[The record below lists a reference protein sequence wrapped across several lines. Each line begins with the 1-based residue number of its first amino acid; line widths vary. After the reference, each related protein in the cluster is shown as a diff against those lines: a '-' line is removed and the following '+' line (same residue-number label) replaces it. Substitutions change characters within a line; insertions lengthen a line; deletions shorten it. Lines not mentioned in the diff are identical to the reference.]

1 MRLINTLSE
10 IENFVES
17 FANLDSLEVLIDTIK
32 TQLEF
37 VAQHDTTGLYL
48 YDEKENKLKLFY
60 AKGFSEEEKLNA
72 ELTAMD
78 RHPGHV
84 FRTGEILWVNDQDV
98 EHNPFSI
105 DSIKNSHTRS
115 RLYVPVKSNNK
126 IIGAFG
132 IQSERPHA
140 FTEKHLAVLKV
151 FASLAGNA
159 YLAINKN
166 NLIKKQNEENRKLSY
181 LATHTPNNVIYADKD
196 GKITWVNEHFEHFT
210 GYNLHEILG
219 KTPGSFLTGPET
231 EPEKTSQLR
240 NAIQTKTPIELTL
253 ANYKKNGE
261 LYHIAI
267 QVNPVF
273 DENGEFLY
281 FISIQQDV
289 TQLVNKRRII
299 LESQNQLQVNMQTIK
314 ESQARYSNLLQMT
327 NDLITSLDGQGTI
340 LYANKSWLNKLNY
353 TLKEVLGTNI
363 FSYVHPDSQEHCM
376 AFFSE
381 LNNTELNTLNVSYSL
396 ISKDG
401 NKIDIE
407 GNVVCKF
414 ENNKLI
420 ELNSF
425 LRDVTEINHVKQLEE
440 FKQQEIILHNK
451 ILTEINSINFLSYVN
466 FNSVLQD
473 ITNRTSVCLDS
484 KRISVWSYTGHSIIC
499 EDFFD
504 SAANEH
510 SSGNEIFE
518 KDFPKY
524 FNAIKTQLIIDA
536 SDAHQNE
543 FTKELSASYLTPL
556 NINSML
562 DIPIKIN
569 NILWGV
575 LCIEHVGEKIK
586 WSNEDV
592 SFSKAIADIIANTN
606 ASFTSKETA
615 NKLEQV
621 MGSLNETVWG
631 VSLPEYKLEY
641 ISKSAVWLY
650 ERPLEDWYANTNLW
664 SDVIHPDDKERVL
677 KESEGLFTVGYTNL
691 EYRII
696 TASNKVKWIFS
707 NTKVLKNEAGI
718 PYLMTGISGDIT
730 ARKLVEQELFGKNF
744 ELKQSKDKLESVM
757 GSLTESVW
765 GMSLPDY
772 KLVYI
777 SQSTAALYEMP
788 LENWYANANLWS
800 EHIHPDDKDRILRES
815 EAVFTE
821 GQNSLEYRIITASN
835 KVKWIYS
842 NTKVLKNEEG
852 VPYLMTGISG
862 DITAKKLAEIE
873 LLNYKTAIDSSA
885 IVSITDTK
893 GFITYANDKFCEV
906 SKYSQQELIGANHN
920 IINSKF
926 HSKEFFNDMW
936 QTISSGNIW
945 KGEIKNKAKDGS
957 EYYVESTI
965 IPFMSEGKPFQY
977 IAIRYETTQLK
988 LKEDAILNQKL
999 FYENILNNIPV
1010 DIAVF
1015 DTNHKYIFVNKKAI
1029 KDDETRNW
1037 LIGKDDFDYA
1047 ERKNLPDTFA
1057 KSRREVFNQLIA
1069 TKEDYTWLEELKNNN
1084 ETEFK
1089 ERRFHAVKDEN
1100 IVIGYGLNVTDL
1112 KKHELLLA
1120 ESVHEKE
1127 TLLGE
1132 IHHRVKNNLAIID
1145 GMVELKKSTEPD
1157 LHLKETLSEI
1167 QSRVKTVA
1175 LVHQKLYQSALF
1187 SNVNIGDYVLELID
1201 YHRRILN
1208 KTASDQFK
1216 SNLGIKNIY
1225 TDISKAV
1232 TFGLIFNELL
1242 SNSFKYGVINNFL
1255 EISISME
1262 IKEDKVYFIYTDSGK
1277 GLYADEKIN
1286 NKGFGLNLINTLS
1299 KQLKAQINYP
1309 KENYFKIELDFS
1321 VKNIQV
1327 QIAE

>member
-1 MRLINTLSE
+1 MRLISTLSE

-32 TQLEF
+32 TQLEL

-48 YDEKENKLKLFY
+48 YSEEEHKLKLFY
-60 AKGFSEEEKLNA
+60 AKGFSKVEQANA

-84 FRTGEILWVNDQDV
+84 FRTGEILWVHDQDV

-105 DSIKNSHTRS
+105 DSIKKSHTRS
-115 RLYVPVKSNNK
+115 RLYVPVRSNNK

-132 IQSERPHA
+132 IQSEQPNA

-159 YLAINKN
+159 FLAINKN

-196 GKITWVNEHFEHFT
+196 GKITWVNEHFESFT
-210 GYNLHEILG
+210 GYKLHEIIG

-240 NAIQTKTPIELTL
+240 NAIQTKTPIELTI

-261 LYHIAI
+261 LYHIAVQI
-267 QVNPVF
+267 NPVF

-289 TQLVNKRRII
+289 TQLVNKRAII
-299 LESQNQLQVNMQTIK
+299 LENQKQLQVNMQTIK

-327 NDLITSLDGQGTI
+327 HDLITSLDGQGTI

-381 LNNTELNTLNVSYSL
+381 LNNTQLNTLNVSYSL

-425 LRDVTEINHVKQLEE
+425 LRDVTEINRVKELEE

-524 FNAIKTQLIIDA
+524 FNGIKTQLIIDA

-641 ISKSAVWLY
+641 ISKSAVSLY
-650 ERPLEDWYANTNLW
+650 ERPLENWYANANFW
-664 SDVIHPDDKERVL
+664 IDVIHPDDKERIE
-677 KESEGLFTVGYTNL
+677 KESEALFVTGQTNL
-691 EYRII
+691 EYRIV
-696 TASNKVKWIFS
+696 TPDNKVKWIYS
-707 NTKVLKNEAGI
+707 KAKLLNNENGI

-730 ARKLVEQELFGKNF
+730 
-744 ELKQSKDKLESVM
+744 
-757 GSLTESVW
+757 
-765 GMSLPDY
+765 
-772 KLVYI
+772 
-777 SQSTAALYEMP
+777 
-788 LENWYANANLWS
+788 
-800 EHIHPDDKDRILRES
+800 DR
-815 EAVFTE
+815 
-821 GQNSLEYRIITASN
+821 
-835 KVKWIYS
+835 
-842 NTKVLKNEEG
+842 
-852 VPYLMTGISG
+852 
-862 DITAKKLAEIE
+862 KLAEVE
-873 LLNYKTAIDSSA
+873 LINYKTAIDSSA

-893 GFITYANDKFCEV
+893 GFITYANDKFCEI

-926 HSKEFFNDMW
+926 HSKEFFNEMW

-988 LKEDAILNQKL
+988 LKEEAILNQKL

-1015 DTNHKYIFVNKKAI
+1015 DANHKYVFVNKEAI

-1047 ERKNLPDTFA
+1047 KRRNLPDTFA
-1057 KSRREVFNQLIA
+1057 KSRREIFNQLV
-1069 TKEDYTWLEELKNNN
+1069 TDNKDYTWLEEQKNNN
-1084 ETEFK
+1084 ETIFK
-1089 ERRFHAVKDEN
+1089 ERRFHAVKGEN

-1277 GLYADEKIN
+1277 GLYADEKSN

>member
-1 MRLINTLSE
+1 MRLISTLSE

-32 TQLEF
+32 TQLEL

-48 YDEKENKLKLFY
+48 YSDEEHKLKLFY
-60 AKGFSEEEKLNA
+60 AKGFSKVEQANA

-78 RHPGHV
+78 RHPGYV
-84 FRTGEILWVNDQDV
+84 FKTGEILWVHDQDV

-105 DSIKNSHTRS
+105 DSIKKSHTRS
-115 RLYVPVKSNNK
+115 RLYVPVRSNNK

-132 IQSERPHA
+132 IQSEQPNA

-159 YLAINKN
+159 FLAINKN

-196 GKITWVNEHFEHFT
+196 GKITWVNEHFESFT
-210 GYNLHEILG
+210 GYKLHEIIG

-240 NAIQTKTPIELTL
+240 NAIQTKTPIELTI

-261 LYHIAI
+261 LYHIAVQI
-267 QVNPVF
+267 NPVF

-289 TQLVNKRRII
+289 TQLVNKRAII
-299 LESQNQLQVNMQTIK
+299 LENQKQLQVNMQTIK

-327 NDLITSLDGQGTI
+327 HDLITSLDGQGTI

-363 FSYVHPDSQEHCM
+363 FSYIHPDTLEHCM

-381 LNNTELNTLNVSYSL
+381 LNNNELNTLNVSYSL

-425 LRDVTEINHVKQLEE
+425 LRDVTEINRVKIEEASTAFELKQSKDQLE
-440 FKQQEIILHNK
+440 
-451 ILTEINSINFLSYVN
+451 
-466 FNSVLQD
+466 
-473 ITNRTSVCLDS
+473 R
-484 KRISVWSYTGHSIIC
+484 
-499 EDFFD
+499 
-504 SAANEH
+504 
-510 SSGNEIFE
+510 
-518 KDFPKY
+518 
-524 FNAIKTQLIIDA
+524 
-536 SDAHQNE
+536 
-543 FTKELSASYLTPL
+543 
-556 NINSML
+556 
-562 DIPIKIN
+562 
-569 NILWGV
+569 
-575 LCIEHVGEKIK
+575 
-586 WSNEDV
+586 
-592 SFSKAIADIIANTN
+592 
-606 ASFTSKETA
+606 
-615 NKLEQV
+615 V
-621 MGSLNETVWG
+621 MGSLNESVWG
-631 VSLPEYKLEY
+631 VSLPEFKLNYVSE
-641 ISKSAVWLY
+641 SAVALY
-650 ERPLEDWYANTNLW
+650 EMPLENWYANANLW

-677 KESEGLFTVGYTNL
+677 KESEALFTVGYSSL
-691 EYRII
+691 EYKII
-696 TASNKVKWIFS
+696 TGSNKVKWIF
-707 NTKVLKNEAGI
+707 
-718 PYLMTGISGDIT
+718 
-730 ARKLVEQELFGKNF
+730 
-744 ELKQSKDKLESVM
+744 
-757 GSLTESVW
+757 
-765 GMSLPDY
+765 
-772 KLVYI
+772 
-777 SQSTAALYEMP
+777 
-788 LENWYANANLWS
+788 
-800 EHIHPDDKDRILRES
+800 
-815 EAVFTE
+815 
-821 GQNSLEYRIITASN
+821 
-835 KVKWIYS
+835 S

-852 VPYLMTGISG
+852 VPYLMTGIAGDITARKLAEQELFDKNFELKQSKDQLERVMDSLNETVWGVSLPEYKLDYISKSAVSLYERPLENWYSNTNLWLDVIHPDDKERIEKESEGLFTTGQNNLEYRIVTPDNKVKWIYSKAKLLNNENGIPYLMTGISG
-862 DITAKKLAEIE
+862 DITDRKIAELE
-873 LLNYKTAIDSSA
+873 LINYKTAIDASA
-885 IVSITDTK
+885 IVSITDTE
-893 GFITYANDKFCEV
+893 GFITYANDKFCEI

-926 HSKEFFNDMW
+926 HSKEFFNEMW

-988 LKEDAILNQKL
+988 LKEEAILNQKL

-1015 DTNHKYIFVNKKAI
+1015 DANHKYVFVNKEAI

-1047 ERKNLPDTFA
+1047 KRRNLPDTFA
-1057 KSRREVFNQLIA
+1057 KSRREIFNQLV
-1069 TKEDYTWLEELKNNN
+1069 TDNKDYTWLEEQKNNN
-1084 ETEFK
+1084 ETIFK
-1089 ERRFHAVKDEN
+1089 ERRFHAVKGEN

-1277 GLYADEKIN
+1277 GLYADEKSN

>member
-1 MRLINTLSE
+1 MRLISTLAE
-10 IENFVES
+10 IEKLIDS
-17 FANLDSLEVLIDTIK
+17 FANLDSFEVLIDTIK
-32 TQLEF
+32 TQIEL
-37 VAQHDTTGLYL
+37 VAEIDTTGLYL
-48 YDEKENKLKLFY
+48 YSEEENKLKLFY
-60 AKGFSEEEKLNA
+60 AKGFSKVEQANA
-72 ELTAMD
+72 ELTAMQ
-78 RHPGHV
+78 RHPGYV
-84 FRTGEILWVNDQDV
+84 FRTGEILWVDDQDAQQ
-98 EHNPFSI
+98 NPISI
-105 DSIKNSHTRS
+105 DSVRKTHTRS
-115 RLYVPVKSNNK
+115 RMYVPVKSNNK

-132 IQSERPHA
+132 IQSERPNA

-159 YLAINKN
+159 YLAIKKN

-196 GKITWVNEHFEHFT
+196 GKITWVNEHFESFT
-210 GYNLHEILG
+210 GYNLHEIIG

-240 NAIQTKTPIELTL
+240 NAIQTQTPIELTI

-261 LYHIAI
+261 LYYIAV
-267 QVNPVF
+267 QLNPVF
-273 DENGEFLY
+273 DENREFLY

-289 TQLVNKRRII
+289 TQLVNKRSII
-299 LESQNQLQVNMQTIK
+299 LENQNQLQLNMQTIK

-381 LNNTELNTLNVSYSL
+381 LNNTQLNTLNVSYSL
-396 ISKDG
+396 IRKDG

-407 GNVVCKF
+407 GNVVCNF
-414 ENNKLI
+414 ENSKLI

-425 LRDVTEINHVKQLEE
+425 LRDVTEINRVKIEEASTAFELKQSKDQLE
-440 FKQQEIILHNK
+440 
-451 ILTEINSINFLSYVN
+451 
-466 FNSVLQD
+466 
-473 ITNRTSVCLDS
+473 R
-484 KRISVWSYTGHSIIC
+484 
-499 EDFFD
+499 
-504 SAANEH
+504 
-510 SSGNEIFE
+510 
-518 KDFPKY
+518 
-524 FNAIKTQLIIDA
+524 
-536 SDAHQNE
+536 
-543 FTKELSASYLTPL
+543 
-556 NINSML
+556 
-562 DIPIKIN
+562 
-569 NILWGV
+569 
-575 LCIEHVGEKIK
+575 
-586 WSNEDV
+586 
-592 SFSKAIADIIANTN
+592 
-606 ASFTSKETA
+606 
-615 NKLEQV
+615 V
-621 MGSLNETVWG
+621 MGSLNESVWG
-631 VSLPEYKLEY
+631 VSLPEFKLNYVSE
-641 ISKSAVWLY
+641 SAVALY
-650 ERPLEDWYANTNLW
+650 EMPLENWYANANLWSDVIHPDDKERVAKESEALFVTGQTNLEYKIITGSNKVKWIFSNTKVLKNEEGVPYLMTGIAGDITARKLAEQELFDKNFELKQSKDQLERVMSSLNESVWGVSLPEFKLNYVSESAVALYEMPLENWYANANLW

-677 KESEGLFTVGYTNL
+677 KESEALFTVGYTNL
-691 EYRII
+691 EYKII
-696 TASNKVKWIFS
+696 T
-707 NTKVLKNEAGI
+707 G
-718 PYLMTGISGDIT
+718 
-730 ARKLVEQELFGKNF
+730 
-744 ELKQSKDKLESVM
+744 
-757 GSLTESVW
+757 
-765 GMSLPDY
+765 
-772 KLVYI
+772 
-777 SQSTAALYEMP
+777 
-788 LENWYANANLWS
+788 
-800 EHIHPDDKDRILRES
+800 
-815 EAVFTE
+815 
-821 GQNSLEYRIITASN
+821 SN

-852 VPYLMTGISG
+852 VPYLMTGIAG
-862 DITAKKLAEIE
+862 DITARKLAELE
-873 LLNYKTAIDSSA
+873 LRYYKTAIDESA
-885 IVSITDTK
+885 IVSITDVN
-893 GFITYANDKFCEV
+893 GIITYVNDKFCEV
-906 SKYSQQELIGANHN
+906 SKYSQHELIGANHN
-920 IINSKF
+920 IIKSNY
-926 HSKEFFNDMW
+926 HSNEFFKHMW

-965 IPFMSEGKPFQY
+965 VPFMENGKPFRY

-988 LKEDAILNQKL
+988 LKEEVILNQKL
-999 FYENILNNIPV
+999 FYENILNNLPI

-1015 DTNHKYIFVNKKAI
+1015 DADHKYVFINKEAI

-1047 ERKNLPDTFA
+1047 ELKNLPHTFA
-1057 KSRREVFNQLIA
+1057 KSRREIFNQLSISD
-1069 TKEDYTWLEELKNNN
+1069 TDYTWLEEQKKNN
-1084 ETEFK
+1084 EIVFK
-1089 ERRFHAVKDEN
+1089 ERRFHFVKDEKL
-1100 IVIGYGLNVTDL
+1100 VIGYGLNVTDL

-1157 LHLKETLSEI
+1157 LHLKVTLSEI
-1167 QSRVKTVA
+1167 QSRIKTVA

-1277 GLYADEKIN
+1277 GLYADEKSN

-1299 KQLKAQINYP
+1299 KQLKARINYP

-1321 VKNIQV
+1321 IKNIQV

>member
-10 IENFVES
+10 IEKFVES

-32 TQLEF
+32 TQLEL
-37 VAQHDTTGLYL
+37 VAQYDTTGLYL
-48 YDEKENKLKLFY
+48 YNEEEHKLKLFY
-60 AKGFSEEEKLNA
+60 AKGFSEEEKLNT

-140 FTEKHLAVLKV
+140 FDEKHLAVLKV

-159 YLAINKN
+159 YLAITKN

-196 GKITWVNEHFEHFT
+196 GKITWVNEHFESFT
-210 GYNLHEILG
+210 GYKLHEIIG

-240 NAIQTKTPIELTL
+240 NAIQTKTPIELTI

-261 LYHIAI
+261 LYHIAVQI
-267 QVNPVF
+267 NPVF

-289 TQLVNKRRII
+289 TQLVNKRAII
-299 LESQNQLQVNMQTIK
+299 LENQKQLQVNMQTIK

-327 NDLITSLDGQGTI
+327 HDLITSLDGQGTI

-363 FSYVHPDSQEHCM
+363 FSYIHPDTLEHCM

-381 LNNTELNTLNVSYSL
+381 LNNMELNKLNVSYSL

-414 ENNKLI
+414 ENSKLI

-425 LRDVTEINHVKQLEE
+425 LRDVTEINRVKIEEASTAFELKQSKDQLE
-440 FKQQEIILHNK
+440 
-451 ILTEINSINFLSYVN
+451 
-466 FNSVLQD
+466 
-473 ITNRTSVCLDS
+473 R
-484 KRISVWSYTGHSIIC
+484 
-499 EDFFD
+499 
-504 SAANEH
+504 
-510 SSGNEIFE
+510 
-518 KDFPKY
+518 
-524 FNAIKTQLIIDA
+524 
-536 SDAHQNE
+536 
-543 FTKELSASYLTPL
+543 
-556 NINSML
+556 
-562 DIPIKIN
+562 
-569 NILWGV
+569 
-575 LCIEHVGEKIK
+575 
-586 WSNEDV
+586 
-592 SFSKAIADIIANTN
+592 
-606 ASFTSKETA
+606 
-615 NKLEQV
+615 V
-621 MGSLNETVWG
+621 MGSLNESVWG
-631 VSLPEYKLEY
+631 VSLPEFKLNYVSE
-641 ISKSAVWLY
+641 SAVALY
-650 ERPLEDWYANTNLW
+650 EMPLENWYANANLW

-677 KESEGLFTVGYTNL
+677 KESEALFTVGYSSL
-691 EYRII
+691 EYKII
-696 TASNKVKWIFS
+696 TGSNKVKWIFS
-707 NTKVLKNEAGI
+707 NTKVLKNEEGV
-718 PYLMTGISGDIT
+718 PYLMTGIAGDIT
-730 ARKLVEQELFGKNF
+730 ARKLAEQELFDKNF
-744 ELKQSKDKLESVM
+744 ELKQSKDQLERVM
-757 GSLTESVW
+757 GSLNESVW
-765 GMSLPDY
+765 GVSLPEF
-772 KLVYI
+772 KLNYV
-777 SQSTAALYEMP
+777 SESAVALYEMP

-800 EHIHPDDKDRILRES
+800 DVIHPDDKERVLKES
-815 EAVFTE
+815 EALFVT
-821 GQNSLEYRIITASN
+821 GQTNLEYKIITGSN

-852 VPYLMTGISG
+852 VPYLMTGIAG
-862 DITAKKLAEIE
+862 DITARKLAETE
-873 LLNYKTAIDSSA
+873 LINYKTAIDSSA

-906 SKYSQQELIGANHN
+906 SKYSQHELIGANHN

-926 HSKEFFNDMW
+926 HSKEFFNEMW

-988 LKEDAILNQKL
+988 LKEEAILNQKL

-1015 DTNHKYIFVNKKAI
+1015 DANHKYVFVNKEAI

-1047 ERKNLPDTFA
+1047 KRRNLPDTFA
-1057 KSRREVFNQLIA
+1057 KSRREIFNQLV
-1069 TKEDYTWLEELKNNN
+1069 TDNKDYTWLEEQKNNN
-1084 ETEFK
+1084 ETIFK
-1089 ERRFHAVKDEN
+1089 ERRFHAVKGEN
-1100 IVIGYGLNVTDL
+1100 IVIGYGLNVTEL

-1277 GLYADEKIN
+1277 GLYADEKSN

-1321 VKNIQV
+1321 IKNIQV

>member
-10 IENFVES
+10 IEKFVES

-32 TQLEF
+32 TQLEL

-48 YDEKENKLKLFY
+48 YNEEEHKLKLFY
-60 AKGFSEEEKLNA
+60 AKGFSEEEKSNA

-84 FRTGEILWVNDQDV
+84 FRTGEILWVHDQDV

-115 RLYVPVKSNNK
+115 RIYVPVTSNNK

-140 FTEKHLAVLKV
+140 FDEKHLAVLKV

-196 GKITWVNEHFEHFT
+196 GKITWVNEHFEHLT

-261 LYHIAI
+261 LYHIAV

-281 FISIQQDV
+281 FIAIQQDV
-289 TQLVNKRRII
+289 TQLVNKKRII
-299 LESQNQLQVNMQTIK
+299 LENQNQLQVNLKRIA
-314 ESQARYSNLLQMT
+314 ESQARYSNLLQTT
-327 NDLITSLDGQGTI
+327 NDLITSLDGNGTI

-363 FSYVHPDSQEHCM
+363 FSYVHPYSQEHCM
-376 AFFSE
+376 TFFG
-381 LNNTELNTLNVSYSL
+381 ELNTKKLNTLDVSYSL

-401 NKIDIE
+401 NKIDVV
-407 GNVVCKF
+407 GNVICKF
-414 ENNKLI
+414 EDSNLI

-425 LRDVTEINHVKQLEE
+425 LRDVTEINRITLEE
-440 FKQQEIILHNK
+440 KNRNLELK
-451 ILTEINSINFLSYVN
+451 I
-466 FNSVLQD
+466 
-473 ITNRTSVCLDS
+473 S
-484 KRISVWSYTGHSIIC
+484 K
-499 EDFFD
+499 D
-504 SAANEH
+504 
-510 SSGNEIFE
+510 
-518 KDFPKY
+518 
-524 FNAIKTQLIIDA
+524 
-536 SDAHQNE
+536 
-543 FTKELSASYLTPL
+543 
-556 NINSML
+556 
-562 DIPIKIN
+562 
-569 NILWGV
+569 
-575 LCIEHVGEKIK
+575 
-586 WSNEDV
+586 
-592 SFSKAIADIIANTN
+592 
-606 ASFTSKETA
+606 
-615 NKLEQV
+615 KLEQV

-641 ISKSAVWLY
+641 ISKSAVSLY
-650 ERPLEDWYANTNLW
+650 ERPLENWHVNSNLW
-664 SDVIHPDDKERVL
+664 SDVIHSDDKERIE
-677 KESEGLFTVGYTNL
+677 KESEALFITGQTNL
-691 EYRII
+691 EYRIV
-696 TASNKVKWIFS
+696 TPDGKVKWIFS
-707 NTKVLKNEAGI
+707 NTRIINNEKGI

-730 ARKLVEQELFGKNF
+730 NRKIAEL
-744 ELKQSKDKLESVM
+744 EL
-757 GSLTESVW
+757 
-765 GMSLPDY
+765 
-772 KLVYI
+772 I
-777 SQSTAALYEMP
+777 
-788 LENWYANANLWS
+788 
-800 EHIHPDDKDRILRES
+800 
-815 EAVFTE
+815 
-821 GQNSLEYRIITASN
+821 
-835 KVKWIYS
+835 
-842 NTKVLKNEEG
+842 
-852 VPYLMTGISG
+852 
-862 DITAKKLAEIE
+862 
-873 LLNYKTAIDSSA
+873 NYKTAIDSSA

-906 SKYSQQELIGANHN
+906 SKYSLQELIGANHN

-1015 DTNHKYIFVNKKAI
+1015 DANHKYIFVNKKAI

-1089 ERRFHAVKDEN
+1089 ERRFHAVKGEN

-1216 SNLGIKNIY
+1216 SKLGIKNIY

>member
-10 IENFVES
+10 IEKFVES

-48 YDEKENKLKLFY
+48 YNEEEHKLKLFY

-105 DSIKNSHTRS
+105 DSIKKSHTRS

-140 FTEKHLAVLKV
+140 FDEKHLAVLKV

-159 YLAINKN
+159 YLAITKN

-261 LYHIAI
+261 LYHIAL

-289 TQLVNKRRII
+289 TQLVNKKRII

-621 MGSLNETVWG
+621 MGSLNESVWG

-641 ISKSAVWLY
+641 LSKSAVSLY
-650 ERPLEDWYANTNLW
+650 ERPLENWYANANFW
-664 SDVIHPDDKERVL
+664 IDVIHPDDKERIA
-677 KESEGLFTVGYTNL
+677 KESEALFTTGQNNL
-691 EYRII
+691 EYRIV
-696 TASNKVKWIFS
+696 TPDGKVKWIYS
-707 NTKVLKNEAGI
+707 KAKLLNNENGI

-730 ARKLVEQELFGKNF
+730 
-744 ELKQSKDKLESVM
+744 
-757 GSLTESVW
+757 
-765 GMSLPDY
+765 
-772 KLVYI
+772 
-777 SQSTAALYEMP
+777 
-788 LENWYANANLWS
+788 
-800 EHIHPDDKDRILRES
+800 DR
-815 EAVFTE
+815 
-821 GQNSLEYRIITASN
+821 
-835 KVKWIYS
+835 
-842 NTKVLKNEEG
+842 
-852 VPYLMTGISG
+852 
-862 DITAKKLAEIE
+862 KLAEIE

-906 SKYSQQELIGANHN
+906 SKYSLQELIGANHN

-936 QTISSGNIW
+936 QTISLGNIW

-1015 DTNHKYIFVNKKAI
+1015 DANHKYIFVNKKAI

-1208 KTASDQFK
+1208 KTANDQFK

-1277 GLYADEKIN
+1277 GLYADEKSN

>member
-10 IENFVES
+10 IEKFVES

-32 TQLEF
+32 TQLEL

-48 YDEKENKLKLFY
+48 YNEKEHKLKLFY
-60 AKGFSEEEKLNA
+60 AKGFSKVEKANA
-72 ELTAMD
+72 ELTAMQ

-84 FRTGEILWVNDQDV
+84 FRTGEILWVNDQDT

-105 DSIKNSHTRS
+105 DSIKKSHTRS

-140 FTEKHLAVLKV
+140 FDEKHLAVLKV

-159 YLAINKN
+159 YLAITKN

-261 LYHIAI
+261 LYHIAVQI
-267 QVNPVF
+267 NPVF

-289 TQLVNKRRII
+289 TQLVNKKRII
-299 LESQNQLQVNMQTIK
+299 LENQNQLQLNMQTIK

-327 NDLITSLDGQGTI
+327 HDLITSIDGQGTI

-353 TLKEVLGTNI
+353 SLKEVLGTNI
-363 FSYVHPDSQEHCM
+363 FSYIHPDTLDHCM
-376 AFFSE
+376 AFFGE
-381 LNNTELNTLNVSYSL
+381 LNIKKLNTIDISYSL

-407 GNVVCKF
+407 GNVICKF
-414 ENNKLI
+414 EDSNLI

-425 LRDVTEINHVKQLEE
+425 LRDVTEINHVKKLEE

-641 ISKSAVWLY
+641 ISKSAVSLY
-650 ERPLEDWYANTNLW
+650 ERPLENWYANANFW
-664 SDVIHPDDKERVL
+664 IDVIHPDDKERIE
-677 KESEGLFTVGYTNL
+677 KESEALFSTGQNNL
-691 EYRII
+691 EYRIV
-696 TASNKVKWIFS
+696 TPDNKVKWIYS
-707 NTKVLKNEAGI
+707 KAKLLNNENGI

-730 ARKLVEQELFGKNF
+730 
-744 ELKQSKDKLESVM
+744 
-757 GSLTESVW
+757 
-765 GMSLPDY
+765 
-772 KLVYI
+772 
-777 SQSTAALYEMP
+777 
-788 LENWYANANLWS
+788 
-800 EHIHPDDKDRILRES
+800 DR
-815 EAVFTE
+815 
-821 GQNSLEYRIITASN
+821 
-835 KVKWIYS
+835 
-842 NTKVLKNEEG
+842 
-852 VPYLMTGISG
+852 
-862 DITAKKLAEIE
+862 KLAEIE
-873 LLNYKTAIDSSA
+873 LINYKTAIDSSA

-893 GFITYANDKFCEV
+893 GFITYANDKFCEI

-926 HSKEFFNDMW
+926 HSKEFFNEMW

-965 IPFMSEGKPFQY
+965 IPFMSDGKPFQY

-988 LKEDAILNQKL
+988 LKEEAILNQKL

-1015 DTNHKYIFVNKKAI
+1015 DANHKYVFVNKEAI

-1047 ERKNLPDTFA
+1047 KRRNLPDTFA
-1057 KSRREVFNQLIA
+1057 KSRREIFNQLV
-1069 TKEDYTWLEELKNNN
+1069 TDNKDYTWLEEQKNNN
-1084 ETEFK
+1084 ETIFK
-1089 ERRFHAVKDEN
+1089 ERRFHAVKGEN

-1277 GLYADEKIN
+1277 GLYADENSN